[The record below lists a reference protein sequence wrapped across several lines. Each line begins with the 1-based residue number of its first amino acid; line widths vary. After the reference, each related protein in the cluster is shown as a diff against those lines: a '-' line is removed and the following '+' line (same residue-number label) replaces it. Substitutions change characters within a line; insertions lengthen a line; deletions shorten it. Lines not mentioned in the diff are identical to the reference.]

1 MKIEPPTLGVV
12 LAGGRARRMGGRD
25 KPMLQ
30 VGGRPMLARVLA
42 RLAPQCDA
50 LIVSANGDLTRFES
64 FGAPVVADGIGGFAG
79 PLAGVL
85 AALEWAATRRTG
97 VEWVVSA
104 PGDCP
109 FLPRDLVARLH
120 AARRGQGAEL
130 AAAASGGRAHPAIGL
145 WRVALREELRQ
156 ALVVEHCRKVADWT
170 ARYSLA
176 TATWPSEP
184 LDPFFNVNSP
194 EDLVEA
200 ERLAIL
206 DGD

>member
-1 MKIEPPTLGVV
+1 MKTDPPTLGAV
-12 LAGGRARRMGGRD
+12 LAGGLARRMGGRD

-50 LIVSANGDLTRFES
+50 VIVSANGDLARFES
-64 FGAPVVADGIGGFAG
+64 FGAPIVADGIEGFAG

-85 AALEWAATRRTG
+85 AALEWAATRRPG
-97 VEWVVSA
+97 VEWLVSA

-109 FLPRDLVARLH
+109 FLPRDLVGRLH

-130 AAAASGGRAHPAIGL
+130 GVAASGARAHPAIGL
-145 WRVALREELRQ
+145 WRVALREELRH
-156 ALVVEHCRKVADWT
+156 ALFVEHCRKVADWT

-200 ERLAIL
+200 ERLARL